1 MNVGTFALLQL
12 ADGTF
17 PAGGFAHSG
26 GLEAAVQ
33 LGEVASLASL
43 RAFLEAAIRQVGRG
57 ALPFV
62 SAAHARGSQAA
73 DVTEWGA
80 IDARCELFLRNHV
93 QNRAS
98 RDQGHALLAAASRA
112 FEAVAAL
119 HAEARGL
126 RGGGGFATHLAP
138 TYGVVFAAVGLSRAA
153 TQASFLH
160 GTLRG
165 LLSAAVR
172 LGAIGP
178 LEAQRQHGEL
188 VPLLAE
194 VARACGGL
202 GLDDVAQTAPLQD
215 VLGGVQDRLYTRL
228 FQS

>member
-1 MNVGTFALLQL
+1 MTSETFALLQL
-12 ADGTF
+12 ADASF

-33 LGEVASLASL
+33 LGEVRSLAAL
-43 RAFLEAAIRQVGRG
+43 RAFLEAAVRQVGRG

-62 SAAHARGSQAA
+62 SAAHARPR
-73 DVTEWGA
+73 EWSA

-93 QNRAS
+93 QSRAS
-98 RDQGHALLAAASRA
+98 HDQGHALLAAASRA
-112 FEAVAAL
+112 FDAAEAL
-119 HAEARGL
+119 HAEARAL
-126 RGGGGFATHLAP
+126 RRAGPFATHLAP
-138 TYGVVFAAVGLSRAA
+138 CYGVLFATLGLSRAA
-153 TQASFLH
+153 TQAGFLH
-160 GTLRG
+160 GALRG

-188 VPLLAE
+188 VPLLGE
-194 VARACGGL
+194 VARACAEL
-202 GLDDVAQTAPLQD
+202 ELDDVAQTAPLHD

>member
-1 MNVGTFALLQL
+1 MDVATFALLQL

-43 RAFLEAAIRQVGRG
+43 RAFVEAAIRQVGRG

-62 SAAHARGSQAA
+62 SAAHARAA
-73 DVTEWGA
+73 DVTAWRA

-112 FEAVAAL
+112 FDAVAPL
-119 HAEARGL
+119 HAAARTL
-126 RGGGGFATHLAP
+126 RSGSGFATHLAP
-138 TYGVVFAAVGLSRAA
+138 TYGVVFGAIGLSRAA

-160 GTLRG
+160 GALRG

-188 VPLLAE
+188 VPLLGE
-194 VARACGGL
+194 IARASADFD
-202 GLDDVAQTAPLQD
+202 LDDVAQTAPLQD
-215 VLGGVQDRLYTRL
+215 VVGGVQDRLYTRL

>member
-1 MNVGTFALLQL
+1 MDVATFALLQL

-62 SAAHARGSQAA
+62 SAAHARAA
-73 DVTEWGA
+73 DWRA

-112 FEAVAAL
+112 FGAVAPL
-119 HAEARGL
+119 HAEARRL
-126 RGGGGFATHLAP
+126 RSESGFATHLAP
-138 TYGVVFAAVGLSRAA
+138 TYGVVFGAIGLSRAA

-160 GTLRG
+160 GALRG

-188 VPLLAE
+188 VPLLGE
-194 VARACGGL
+194 VAGACGGL
-202 GLDDVAQTAPLQD
+202 ELDDVAQTAPLQD